1 MAQLQI
7 HRAHPLGLAG
17 ARERARVW
25 VEQAERDW
33 GLACEYQAGDD
44 EDRVRFARS
53 GVSGELRVNAERF
66 ELHAQLGF
74 LLSAYRGRIESHI
87 RAQLDELLGPTSQP
101 GR

>member
-33 GLACEYQAGDD
+33 GLACQYQASEG
-44 EDRVRFARS
+44 EDLVRFERS
-53 GVSGELRVNAERF
+53 GVSGQLRVTANGF
-66 ELHAQLGF
+66 ELDAQLGF

-87 RAQLDELLGPTSQP
+87 RAQLDELLGPAP
-101 GR
+101 H